1 MSEDIETGDSIIAQ
15 VGVPF
20 YNDALAQQ
28 FQALEGLIRGAADAA
43 DAGEGEVQAVA
54 IDAIKAAV
62 RKICGAGDGNIRE
75 IKKRT

>member
-1 MSEDIETGDSIIAQ
+1 MSEDMETGDNIIAQ

-28 FQALEGLIRGAADAA
+28 FQALEGLIRGAA